1 MTTNIYLQMTEKLY
15 IDADMVISIEVR
27 EDSVA
32 ITGGRV
38 NCCETAPGAPMEYVI
53 PYTASWYPALYD
65 FYKYAIPGM
74 REQPE
79 MT

>member
-1 MTTNIYLQMTEKLY
+1 MTDNIYLQMTKNLY

-32 ITGGRV
+32 ITSGS
-38 NCCETAPGAPMEYVI
+38 PGAPMEHVI
-53 PYTASWYPALYD
+53 PYTESWYPALYD
-65 FYKYAIPGM
+65 FYRYAIPGM